1 MRISDW
7 SSDVCSSD
15 LPALNVGGIEHR
27 LSRTRGGGDEL
38 FVTPDIARRGQS
50 TRPTGDRD
58 NPFLDRHLD
67 AVILDPDDEFGP
79 DRAHLH
85 PVGADD
91 TMALTVVRV
100 LEPCLSASHA
110 HAPYF
115 GLLAH
120 LPRRLSVT
128 LPTRPVL
135 VRVPPATP
143 LPGRTTTPTLLV

>member
-67 AVILDPDDEFGP
+67 AVILDPDDAFGP
-79 DRAHLH
+79 DPAHLH

-91 TMALTVVRV
+91 KRALTV
-100 LEPCLSASHA
+100 C
-110 HAPYF
+110 
-115 GLLAH
+115 
-120 LPRRLSVT
+120 
-128 LPTRPVL
+128 
-135 VRVPPATP
+135 ATP
-143 LPGRTTTPTLLV
+143 NDASPRLRTRSAARSVGKEWGRTGSPRWARENEK

>member
-15 LPALNVGGIEHR
+15 L
-27 LSRTRGGGDEL
+27 
-38 FVTPDIARRGQS
+38 
-50 TRPTGDRD
+50 TGDRD

-91 TMALTVVRV
+91 KRALTVVRD
-100 LEPCLSASHA
+100 LERCLAASQD
-110 HAPYF
+110 HAPDIVLIAY
-115 GLLAH
+115 LH
-120 LPRRLSVT
+120 RRIAVQRDRKS
-128 LPTRPVL
+128 TRL
-135 VRVPPATP
+135 NSSH
-143 LPGRTTTPTLLV
+143 